1 MNRGRQSAP
10 GQGAAPRT
18 AARRDGASG
27 RATVHPAARR
37 HRRLNG
43 PRLREVGARAVGLA
57 VAVITLL
64 TLVTVARRGGR
75 PADTARPDD
84 VLLLV
89 LAWMGVLLAA
99 WLALGC
105 LFAVAS
111 LLPGAAGRVARE
123 VAARVTPTAVRRC

>member
-1 MNRGRQSAP
+1 MDRGLQPA
-10 GQGAAPRT
+10 QGHGAGARR
-18 AARRDGASG
+18 AARRDDESG
-27 RATVHPAARR
+27 RAARPLPAQR
-37 HRRLNG
+37 HRTGLDG
-43 PRLREVGARAVGLA
+43 PRLREVGAGAVGLA

-64 TLVTVARRGGR
+64 TLVTVARRGSHT
-75 PADTARPDD
+75 ADTARPDD

-111 LLPGAAGRVARE
+111 LLPGAAGRVASE
-123 VAARVTPTAVRRC
+123 VAD